1 MDKMRKAV
9 ILTSLAS
16 KLREHDSWCGETHMQ
31 KSTYVLQELLGVPLD
46 FDFILY
52 MYGPFS
58 FDLRSELTALR
69 ADGLLD
75 LETTPPY
82 GPRFS
87 PTKQSE
93 LLRERFPKTMRR
105 YNDRIDFV
113 AKTFGNKKVGEL
125 ERLATALYLIKK
137 FGDSSKEN
145 QAKLM
150 SILKPHISENEA
162 REALEQANQIVK
174 EAQDIING

>member
-1 MDKMRKAV
+1 VRKAV
-9 ILTSLAS
+9 ILTALAS
-16 KLREHDSWCGETHMQ
+16 KLREHGSWCGETHMQ
-31 KSTYVLQELLGVPLD
+31 KSTYLLQDLLEVPMG

-75 LETTPPY
+75 LEAKPPY
-82 GPRFS
+82 GPQFS
-87 PTKQSE
+87 PTKQSD
-93 LLRERFPKTMRR
+93 LLREHFPKTMGTYKNRM
-105 YNDRIDFV
+105 DFV

-125 ERLATALYLIKK
+125 ERLATAVYLIKESNI
-137 FGDSSKEN
+137 SSEEK

-150 SILKPHISENEA
+150 RIWKPHISENEA
-162 REALEQANQIVK
+162 RQALEQAKQIVK
-174 EAQDIING
+174 EAQDIVNG